1 MAGIYN
7 QGIVPCNR
15 PGKDGNMQY
24 EEIKD
29 LIEIFENTDLTEL
42 ELKMEE
48 TSLRLKRGTET
59 VAVAEMP
66 IAPVSVPMAAAPAVA
81 AAAPAAPA
89 AAKEPAGAGQPAEVE
104 GTLVTA
110 PIVGTFYAG
119 SAPDKPPFVKVG
131 DTIAEGDTLCII
143 EAMKF
148 MNEVPC
154 EQGGTVKEILV
165 EDGDFVE
172 FGQPLFRI
180 V

>member
-1 MAGIYN
+1 
-7 QGIVPCNR
+7 
-15 PGKDGNMQY
+15 MQY
-24 EEIKD
+24 EEIKE
-29 LIEIFENTDLTEL
+29 LIELFENTDLNEL
-42 ELKMEE
+42 EVKMED
-48 TSLRLKRGTET
+48 TSVRMSRGTGTAT
-59 VAVAEMP
+59 VAEIPV
-66 IAPVSVPMAAAPAVA
+66 APVAVPVAAAPSAVE
-81 AAAPAAPA
+81 PAAPA
-89 AAKEPAGAGQPAEVE
+89 AQAAQAPASSGE

-119 SAPDKPPFVKVG
+119 SAPDKPPYVKVG

-154 EQGGTVKEILV
+154 EKGGTVAEILAQ
-165 EDGDFVE
+165 DGDFVE

>member
-1 MAGIYN
+1 
-7 QGIVPCNR
+7 
-15 PGKDGNMQY
+15 MQY
-24 EEIKD
+24 EEIKE
-29 LIEIFENTDLTEL
+29 LIELFENTDLNEL
-42 ELKMEE
+42 EVKMEDA
-48 TSLRLKRGTET
+48 SVRMSRGTGTAT
-59 VAVAEMP
+59 VAEIPV
-66 IAPVSVPMAAAPAVA
+66 APVAVPVAAAPSA
-81 AAAPAAPA
+81 AEPAAPAAPA
-89 AAKEPAGAGQPAEVE
+89 AQAPTSSGE

-119 SAPDKPPFVKVG
+119 SAPAQPPYVKVG

-154 EQGGTVKEILV
+154 EKGGTVAEILAQ
-165 EDGDFVE
+165 DGDFVE

>member
-1 MAGIYN
+1 
-7 QGIVPCNR
+7 
-15 PGKDGNMQY
+15 MQY
-24 EEIKD
+24 EEIKE
-29 LIEIFENTDLTEL
+29 LIELFENTDLNEL
-42 ELKMEE
+42 EVKMED
-48 TSLRLKRGTET
+48 TSVRMSRGTGTST
-59 VAVAEMP
+59 VAEIPV
-66 IAPVSVPMAAAPAVA
+66 APVAVPVAAAPSAVE
-81 AAAPAAPA
+81 PAAPA
-89 AAKEPAGAGQPAEVE
+89 AQAAQAPASSGE

-119 SAPDKPPFVKVG
+119 SAPDKPPYVKVG

-154 EQGGTVKEILV
+154 EKGGTVAEILAQ
-165 EDGDFVE
+165 DGDFVE